1 MAKTSPDADHDCK
14 RNSDYI
20 RPKEGCLEE
29 CNHLSHIRRLDNDP
43 VTKAKIDDLK
53 IDDAKEDIFFTCIK
67 GPDIR
72 SRKDLVN

>member
-29 CNHLSHIRRLDNDP
+29 CNHLSHIHRLDNDP
-43 VTKAKIDDLK
+43 VTKAKIDDIK
-53 IDDAKEDIFFTCIK
+53 IGNANEDIFFTCIK

>member
-29 CNHLSHIRRLDNDP
+29 CNHLSHIRRLDNGP
-43 VTKAKIDDLK
+43 VNKAKIDDLN
-53 IDDAKEDIFFTCIK
+53 IDNAKKDIFFTCIK

>member
-1 MAKTSPDADHDCK
+1 MAKTSPDADHDYR

-43 VTKAKIDDLK
+43 VTKAKNDDLK
-53 IDDAKEDIFFTCIK
+53 IDDAKKTFLLPVSKVRTY
-67 GPDIR
+67 
-72 SRKDLVN
+72 DLGRIW